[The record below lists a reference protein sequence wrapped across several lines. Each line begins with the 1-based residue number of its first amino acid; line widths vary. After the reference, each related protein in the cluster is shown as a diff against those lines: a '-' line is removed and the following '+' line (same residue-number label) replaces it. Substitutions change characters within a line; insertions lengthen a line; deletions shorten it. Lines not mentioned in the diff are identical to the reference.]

1 MPVVAS
7 YCSTFLAPEMLHV
20 YRQITGLG
28 EFEPLV
34 LTRKRQ
40 NAEAFPVPD
49 MQLIELTREPGLV
62 REWRRFWFRRVKN
75 APMTCSASELQQIE
89 EALTARKAEVLHIY
103 FGNSGM
109 HLLPVLRSG
118 SRRVPVVVSFHGA
131 DAGVGMDKPA
141 FRMAMREVLQRAD
154 AILARSDSLAVE
166 LKGLGCDPGKMTIQ
180 RTGIPLGDWPRVE
193 RKVPEN
199 LAWRIVQSGRLI
211 PKKGHDLTLRAFA
224 RLRDVFP
231 QARLIFLGSGPLQSD
246 LEALANELG
255 VGSATTFVGFVD
267 QDRVRSEYGWAHLFV
282 HPSRVAA
289 DGNQE
294 GVPHAML
301 EAMATGLPVV
311 ATQHGGIPEAVEDGK
326 GGFLVDEDDW
336 EALADRMILLLD
348 EEANWRAM
356 GGAAR
361 QAVVE
366 KFEQTRQIAVL
377 ENVYRN
383 LINASGT

>member
-1 MPVVAS
+1 MPIVAS
-7 YCSTFLAPEMLHV
+7 YCSTFLAAEMLHV
-20 YRQITGLG
+20 YRQISGLG

-40 NAEAFPVPD
+40 NAEAFPFPED
-49 MQLIELTREPGLV
+49 RLIELQREPGLV
-62 REWRRFWFRRVKN
+62 REWRRFLFRRIRR
-75 APMTCSASELQQIE
+75 APLTCSASELRQIE
-89 EALTARKAEVLHIY
+89 EILGARKAKALHIY

-109 HLLPVLRSG
+109 HLLPLLRSE
-118 SRRVPVVVSFHGA
+118 SRRVPVIVSFHGA
-131 DAGVGMDKPA
+131 DAGVDMDKPA
-141 FRMAMREVLQRAD
+141 FRGAMEEVLERAD

-166 LKGLGCDPGKMTIQ
+166 LKRLGCDPGKITIQ
-180 RTGIPLGDWPRVE
+180 RTGIPLDEWPRVD
-193 RKVPEN
+193 RKVPGN

-231 QARLIFLGSGPLQSD
+231 QARLVFLGSGPLRAD
-246 LEALANELG
+246 LESLADDLG
-255 VGSATTFVGFVD
+255 VGSATTFAGFVD
-267 QDRVRSEYGWAHLFV
+267 QDRVRSEYDWAHLFV

-294 GVPHAML
+294 GVPNAML

-311 ATQHGGIPEAVEDGK
+311 ATKHGGIPEAIEDGES
-326 GGFLVDEDDW
+326 GSLVDEGDW
-336 EALADRMILLLD
+336 ESLADRMISLLD
-348 EEANWRAM
+348 EEATWRAM
-356 GGAAR
+356 GDAAR
-361 QAVVE
+361 EAVVE